1 MIEEFKKFI
10 MRGNILDM
18 AIGIVIGASFT
29 KIVNSFVEDILMP
42 PIGLILSGIDF
53 SNIFIVIKKGISD
66 AGPYTSIEAAKQ
78 AGAVVIGF
86 GVFINT
92 IISFFITAL
101 AIFMIIKIFNK
112 MREKMVKKEKEDKE
126 AEEKICPYCCSS
138 VNIKAVKCPHCTS
151 DLDK

>member
-66 AGPYTSIEAAKQ
+66 AGPYT
-78 AGAVVIGF
+78 
-86 GVFINT
+86 
-92 IISFFITAL
+92 
-101 AIFMIIKIFNK
+101 
-112 MREKMVKKEKEDKE
+112 
-126 AEEKICPYCCSS
+126 
-138 VNIKAVKCPHCTS
+138 
-151 DLDK
+151 